1 MSKFFSFTTKFF
13 LTLFFVCTLT
23 LFSPQ
28 LQATAV
34 LPAPTLKSAIGGIGK
49 VTLAWDK
56 VPDATSYT
64 IKYGT
69 TSNMIDSTVTGDVNT
84 FAVSGLANSTIYYFV
99 VVAKNATSTSAYSRQ
114 MSARTQLPPPFL
126 SGASGGIG
134 KVVLTWEKV
143 PGATSYIVKY
153 GTTSLN
159 YPTVLSVADVNTFTV
174 TGLANDTSY
183 YFVVAA
189 KNSLSTSINSR
200 QMTGKTWGPTAALP
214 KPTVN
219 FSANPT
225 AIKSG
230 ESTKLTWTSTNATS
244 LYIDNAIGAASDH
257 GTLSVFPKVTTTYTI
272 TATGALGSAN
282 AKVTVYVTATP
293 TAQPQGTFGS
303 QYKDI
308 IPQDATVKEYAVKRF
323 AIIRGEVKDKNNLPL
338 SQVSVFIDGHP
349 EYGTTKT
356 DTSGQ
361 FSLPVDLNGTLN
373 ISFEKQGFIPSHR
386 QIYVAPN
393 DVAIVETL
401 TLLSEDTKATEV
413 ALNGDAKNIVVHQ
426 STPVSDVSG
435 TRSANVVITGDNKA
449 YAVDEHGKDMF
460 ELSKLNV
467 RATEFATPASM
478 PAALPPTSAFT
489 YCVELKAD
497 GVDRVRFK
505 DPVVVY
511 VDNFLGFNVGEIVPV
526 GYYDRDR
533 GVWVA
538 SENGRVVKLLDT
550 NGDTKVDALDST
562 GDGVADDLNKNGDYS
577 DEVKGLND
585 PAKYTPGKT
594 FWRVSLTHFTPW
606 DFNWPFWPEKSAIGP
621 NAKGKPNADQQKN
634 EGDDCDKATNSFVN
648 CRSRIYHEDIDIPGT
663 DLTLHYASNRVPAYK
678 TVITVPA
685 SGDTVPSSLQKIVVR
700 LDIAGRTFEQTL
712 PTLANQTAEFR
723 WDGLDYFGHRVDST
737 TAHITTEF
745 VYKAFYVGFGAT
757 GERAPAFGEP
767 GVTTTTVRARE
778 EFIFSTERS
787 ILVHNQAETRERL
800 AQGWTLS
807 NHHFMS
813 ARDVSTLY
821 KGNGDVVSNDGLNII
836 TTIAGTGEAGYSG
849 DGGPATEAKLYSPVD
864 VAVDQSGN
872 IYIADYVNHR
882 IRKIDLNGIITTIA
896 GTGVEG
902 YSGDGG
908 PATAAGMYPSGLAV
922 DLNGN
927 VYITDNQRIRKID
940 TNGIITTIAG
950 TGVYGFSGD
959 GGPATLATFKSPTGI
974 TVDAIGNIYI
984 SDTRNQRVR
993 KINTDGI
1000 ISTIATTPSKYN
1012 KSYPT
1017 MITSDQKGNIYFT
1030 VYGSTVLGI
1039 PVYCEIYKIDING
1052 VNTLVAGDYVSGF
1065 SGDGGPAKSALLQ
1078 NPNGI
1083 AVDKFGNIYFADTG
1097 NLRTRKIDI
1106 DGIITT
1112 VAGTGER
1119 GYSGDGGSATAAKIN
1134 RPYGVAVDQGG
1145 NIYIADSGNNRIR
1158 KITLAT
1164 AFAPADPG
1172 DMTFAEEG
1180 FGYTFSLD
1188 GKHKQTVD
1196 LDTKKILEQFG
1207 YDPSGRLI
1215 SSTDSFDNKV
1225 TIERNASGVPT
1236 AIVSPDGVRTNL
1248 TIDAKNHLTQI
1259 TYPDGKSY
1267 NFEYTP
1273 GGLLTKET
1281 EPKGNFFT
1289 HTFDANG
1296 RITDVLDQEG
1306 GHEKFGRK
1314 VDVNTGDVTTTVTSG
1329 EGDVVTYVDQTA
1341 STGALT
1347 STSSV
1352 SGVTKPTTFSRSSDE
1367 LTSKI
1372 TSPDLTVS
1380 DLSFDL
1386 DPEYKFKYL
1395 KSQTITTP
1403 SGLKAQATFARTY
1416 IDTNSDGKKDLIT
1429 RSASLN
1435 SKSTTLTHDVLTST
1449 FKATSP
1455 LGRSMTTVYDPT
1467 TLLTSKVSV
1476 PELFDTTYTYDLKG
1490 RVKTVQTSTRTMS
1503 LDYDLNGNVESITDP
1518 RGNRTSYTYDAV
1530 GRTTKVHRPDST
1542 EVHFEYDANGNMTV
1556 LTNPSS
1562 QNHGYIYNAVNLPT
1576 SYAPPISPAT
1586 QYVYD
1591 KERRLKEID
1600 FPSGKKIKN
1609 VYTGVLLTQTQTPEG
1624 NVDYTYLPSGQLAK
1638 VTKGSESLNLSY
1650 DGSLLKTVT
1659 SAGTL
1664 GQTLSLTYNTDFKV
1678 TGLTYAGAINSFGYD
1693 NDGLLTSSG
1702 RFTIGRNAQNGLPT
1716 AVAGGVLNL
1725 TRTFN
1730 GFAELSTQTQTVNG
1744 SAAALFGL
1752 TYNPNGQIA
1761 TKSETVAGVTSN
1773 YAYTYDAL
1781 GRLTK
1786 VEKDGVL
1793 VEEYGYAG
1801 ADPLGTRTYEMNTLR
1816 GIAGRSLTYNAEDQ
1830 LLSVGSATYQY
1841 DTDGFLSKKT
1851 DGAAIT
1857 TYNYSSAGELLSASL
1872 PDGRTLEYVYDP
1884 QGRRIAK
1891 KINGVLVEKYLWAG
1905 LTQLLAVYDGAD
1917 SLVMRFEYSDARVP
1931 NAMVKSGTTY
1941 YLSYDQVGSLR
1952 AVYDATGA
1960 LVKRIDYD
1968 SFGNILVD
1976 TNPAFSLPFGFAGG
1990 LDDRDTNLV
1999 HFGFRDYDPLTGR
2012 WTAKDPI
2019 GFGGGDVDLYGYVE
2033 SDPINFVDPYG
2044 LYWLKDWSDFFGGF
2058 GDFITFGGTGWLRD
2072 QWGYGGFVDPC
2083 SGWYTGGEIAGFGA
2097 SVALGAA
2104 WGLEAAGTKG
2114 AGKEFSHWIPKRLGG
2129 PNSLL
2134 NGNYVSKST
2143 HALSDP
2149 YRYRFMSKAWKA
2161 SNPIYNPLQ
2170 RQWIRL
2176 PNWIKGAG
2184 AGAGY
2189 GTGSNAI
2196 REK

>member
-533 GVWVA
+533 SVWVA

-585 PAKYTPGKT
+585 AAKYTPGKT

-606 DFNWPFWPEKSAIGP
+606 DCNWPFLPEKSAIGP
-621 NAKGKPNADQQKN
+621 NAKGDANTDEPEDRCKHVNNTKKVD
-634 EGDDCDKATNSFVN
+634 SYIN

-712 PTLANQTAEFR
+712 PASANQTAEFI
-723 WDGLDYFGHRVDST
+723 WDGLDYLGRRVDSA
-737 TAHITTEF
+737 TADITTEF
-745 VYKAFYVGFGAT
+745 IYKAAYMTFGT
-757 GERAPAFGEP
+757 STERAPAFGEP

-778 EFIFSTERS
+778 EFIFSKKQS
-787 ILVHNQAETRERL
+787 ILVHNQAETREGL

-807 NHHFMS
+807 NHHYMS
-813 ARDVSTLY
+813 AKDTSTLY
-821 KGNGDVVSNDGLNII
+821 KGNGDIINNTSAII
-836 TTIAGTGEAGYSG
+836 TTIAGTGRADYVDGRRPATTAGLAAPQGVTVDSNGNIYISDSFHEVIRKIDLSGFITTIAGMGETSGYGG
-849 DGGPATEAKLYSPVD
+849 DGGPAITALFNVPGSLALD
-864 VAVDQSGN
+864 LDGN
-872 IYIADYVNHR
+872 IYVMDSGNYC
-882 IRKIDLNGIITTIA
+882 IRKIDSTGIITTIA

-908 PATAAGMYPSGLAV
+908 PAKAAMLGYLGSNMARDMSG
-922 DLNGN
+922 NI
-927 VYITDNQRIRKID
+927 YIPDYDNSRIRKVD
-940 TNGIITTIAG
+940 SRGIITTIAG
-950 TGVYGFSGD
+950 TGVAGYSGD
-959 GGPATLATFKSPTGI
+959 GGPATEAMVLPSGI
-974 TVDAIGNIYI
+974 AVDQIGNIFFTDSYY
-984 SDTRNQRVR
+984 NHVR
-993 KINTDGI
+993 KIDSSGI
-1000 ISTIATTPSKYN
+1000 ITTIAGT
-1012 KSYPT
+1012 
-1017 MITSDQKGNIYFT
+1017 G
-1030 VYGSTVLGI
+1030 YGG
-1039 PVYCEIYKIDING
+1039 Y
-1052 VNTLVAGDYVSGF
+1052 
-1065 SGDGGPAKSALLQ
+1065 SGDGGPATAAHLD
-1078 NPNGI
+1078 NPSNL
-1083 AVDKFGNIYFADTG
+1083 AVDPNGNIYVVDTE
-1097 NLRTRKIDI
+1097 NTRIRKIDSS
-1106 DGIITT
+1106 GIITT
-1112 VAGTGER
+1112 IAGTGVG
-1119 GYSGDGGSATAAKIN
+1119 GYRGDGGPATEAMLKFATEIF
-1134 RPYGVAVDQGG
+1134 VDQNK
-1145 NIYIADSGNNRIR
+1145 NIYISDSNNHRIR
-1158 KITLAT
+1158 KITANSFT
-1164 AFAPADPG
+1164 PADLG

-1180 FGYTFSLD
+1180 LGYIFSLD
-1188 GKHKQTVD
+1188 GKHKQTLD
-1196 LDTKKILEQFG
+1196 LDTKKVLEQFG
-1207 YDPSGRLI
+1207 YDAAGRLI

-1225 TIERNASGVPT
+1225 TIERNAAGVPT

-1248 TIDAKNHLTQI
+1248 TVDAKNHLTQI

-1267 NFEYTP
+1267 KFEYTP

-1289 HTFDANG
+1289 HTFDATG
-1296 RITDVLDQEG
+1296 RITDVVDQEG

-1352 SGVTKPTTFSRSSDE
+1352 TGVTKPTLFTSSSDGI
-1367 LTSKI
+1367 TSKI

-1403 SGLKAQATFARTY
+1403 SGLKAQAAFARTY
-1416 IDTNSDGKKDLIT
+1416 TDTNSDGKKDLIT
-1429 RSASLN
+1429 RTASLN

-1786 VEKDGVL
+1786 VEKDGSL

-1830 LLSVGSATYQY
+1830 LLSVGAAAYQY

-1931 NAMVKSGTTY
+1931 NAMVKAGTTY
-1941 YLSYDQVGSLR
+1941 YLSYDQVSSLR

-1976 TNPAFSLPFGFAGG
+1976 TNPAFAVPFGFAGG
-1990 LDDRDTNLV
+1990 LDDRDLGLV
-1999 HFGFRDYDPLTGR
+1999 HFGFRDYDPSTGR

-2019 GFGGGDVDLYGYVE
+2019 GFDGGDVDLYGYVE
-2033 SDPINFVDPYG
+2033 SDPVNLVDP
-2044 LYWLKDWSDFFGGF
+2044 
-2058 GDFITFGGTGWLRD
+2058 T
-2072 QWGYGGFVDPC
+2072 
-2083 SGWYTGGEIAGFGA
+2083 GEIAAVDDIIFWTAVGIGVGGYYLLDYYYDHIPSWSLPDWSWPQASSQSGFCPVQYKEHTDNARA
-2097 SVALGAA
+2097 S
-2104 WGLEAAGTKG
+2104 TKDQHEKG
-2114 AGKEFSHWIPKRLGG
+2114 QTRKKTDKFGGEKGDERREPRGKRPPGWKGPWPPPK
-2129 PNSLL
+2129 N
-2134 NGNYVSKST
+2134 
-2143 HALSDP
+2143 
-2149 YRYRFMSKAWKA
+2149 
-2161 SNPIYNPLQ
+2161 
-2170 RQWIRL
+2170 
-2176 PNWIKGAG
+2176 
-2184 AGAGY
+2184 
-2189 GTGSNAI
+2189 
-2196 REK
+2196 